1 MGSVCSSRQCGEI
14 LSIQHSSTAFLQVK
28 LSFKGGFQHCITS
41 TDQSFLF
48 LYFGARTLITLPLI
62 GQGFPLKEQWH
73 PDGSS
78 IKLPFVAVEIVIVG
92 VVAVTGQL
100 YPLQGR
106 GVVGQLYPRQGRG
119 VVG

>member
-1 MGSVCSSRQCGEI
+1 MLFYYPNE
-14 LSIQHSSTAFLQVK
+14 LY
-28 LSFKGGFQHCITS
+28 
-41 TDQSFLF
+41 LF
-48 LYFGARTLITLPLI
+48 LYFRARTLNTLPLPE
-62 GQGFPLKEQWH
+62 QGFPLKEQLH

-78 IKLPFVAVEIVIVG
+78 IKLPFVAVVIVVVG
-92 VVAVTGQL
+92 VVSVAGQL

>member
-1 MGSVCSSRQCGEI
+1 M
-14 LSIQHSSTAFLQVK
+14 
-28 LSFKGGFQHCITS
+28 
-41 TDQSFLF
+41 
-48 LYFGARTLITLPLI
+48 ITLPLI
-62 GQGFPLKEQWH
+62 GQGFPLKEQRH

-78 IKLPFVAVEIVIVG
+78 IKLPFVAVEIVVVG
-92 VVAVTGQL
+92 VVAVAGQL

>member
-1 MGSVCSSRQCGEI
+1 MN
-14 LSIQHSSTAFLQVK
+14 STYM
-28 LSFKGGFQHCITS
+28 
-41 TDQSFLF
+41 F
-48 LYFGARTLITLPLI
+48 LYFGARTLNTLPLLV
-62 GQGFPLKEQWH
+62 QGFPLKEQRH

-78 IKLPFVAVEIVIVG
+78 IKLPFVAVVIVVG

-106 GVVGQLYPRQGRG
+106 GVVGQLYPRQGGG

>member
-1 MGSVCSSRQCGEI
+1 MLFYYPNE
-14 LSIQHSSTAFLQVK
+14 LY
-28 LSFKGGFQHCITS
+28 
-41 TDQSFLF
+41 LF
-48 LYFGARTLITLPLI
+48 LYFRARTLNNLPLLK
-62 GQGFPLKEQWH
+62 QGFPLKEQLH

-78 IKLPFVAVEIVIVG
+78 IKLPFVAVVIVVG
-92 VVAVTGQL
+92 VVAVAGQL

>member
-1 MGSVCSSRQCGEI
+1 MRICTIISEELFSNIRI
-14 LSIQHSSTAFLQVK
+14 ISIFN
-28 LSFKGGFQHCITS
+28 
-41 TDQSFLF
+41 
-48 LYFGARTLITLPLI
+48 TLPL
-62 GQGFPLKEQWH
+62 GTSEQGFPLKEQRH

-78 IKLPFVAVEIVIVG
+78 IKLPFVAVVIVVG